1 MPTFSLNFQQPKQ
14 HKPWLGYTLIVMG
27 LAGLIYCYVVYM
39 AMANKIDNVE
49 NAIEQISHKKPHK
62 VLAIDRVQQLVA
74 KQQLDFQSKIN
85 RSLTTPWP
93 ALFQA
98 LEASKQDTIIL
109 TEILPDTSMDTIT
122 IKGQANQL
130 NNALAYVKSLEKES
144 VFSNVSLL
152 DHQLTKSDSKVMVN
166 FEMEASWNRD

>member
-1 MPTFSLNFQQPKQ
+1 
-14 HKPWLGYTLIVMG
+14 MG
-27 LAGLIYCYVVYM
+27 IT
-39 AMANKIDNVE
+39 NKIDDVE

-62 VLAIDRVQQLVA
+62 VLAIDRTQQLVA

-85 RSLTTPWP
+85 KSLTTPWP

-109 TEILPDTSMDTIT
+109 TEILPDTSTDTIT

-130 NNALAYVKSLEKES
+130 SDALAYVRSLENES

-152 DHQLTKSDSKVMVN
+152 DHQLTKSDSKVIVN
-166 FEMEASWNRD
+166 FEMEAAWNRE